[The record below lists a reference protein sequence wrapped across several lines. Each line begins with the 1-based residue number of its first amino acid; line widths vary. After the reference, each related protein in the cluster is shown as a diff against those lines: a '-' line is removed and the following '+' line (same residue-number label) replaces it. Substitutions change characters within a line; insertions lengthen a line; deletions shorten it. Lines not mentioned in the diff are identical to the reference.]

1 MKGNRVETFELLL
14 AGGKRVQWNGKDGV
28 DAARNYVAEHAGASV
43 VAWRRPQ
50 YPLTVL
56 GHTGRIWG

>member
-1 MKGNRVETFELLL
+1 MITFELLL
-14 AGGKRVQWNGKDGV
+14 ASGKCVKWNGTNGV

-43 VAWRRPQ
+43 VAWRKPQ

-56 GHTGRIWG
+56 GHAGRIID